1 MLSWNKISLNLKNP
15 VSAHTSPWAKRKE
28 VSPIIY
34 IESPL
39 RPDRVPAVV
48 PEGINVLDDQGAN
61 KNLEVVAEVKQV
73 EEVAVVAEEKKEELV
88 PVADLG
94 SKKEAL

>member
-1 MLSWNKISLNLKNP
+1 
-15 VSAHTSPWAKRKE
+15 
-28 VSPIIY
+28 
-34 IESPL
+34 
-39 RPDRVPAVV
+39 
-48 PEGINVLDDQGAN
+48 VLDDQGAN